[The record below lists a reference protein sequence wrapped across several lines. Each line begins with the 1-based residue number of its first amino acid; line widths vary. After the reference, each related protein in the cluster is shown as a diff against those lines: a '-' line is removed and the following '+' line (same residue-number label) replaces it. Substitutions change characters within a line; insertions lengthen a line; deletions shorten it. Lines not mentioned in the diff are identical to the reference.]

1 MPIDLV
7 VNPNARVEV
16 DLNDHKRLLLTAP
29 KPHESLMSLSIAAD
43 EHPELFDLLSELAQS
58 SLTFLD
64 IRNDLTEPDRELLLS
79 TGFLIERGSQTEIPL
94 FACYLD
100 EIEPANENIDLSRL
114 IVNPSF
120 RFHPFDLANFRSRLE
135 QHVSPYA
142 PTVSVT
148 VPVTGVELSYWIS
161 HEQAEMISRFEPGK
175 SFDPKVDSDLIRKLA
190 AAKIVVDPK
199 ILDKTAARLKLKL
212 NEAHSKFVESRYAV
226 LPEILPP
233 AQMAAMRRFYRAYVD
248 AGFMPFGD
256 PQVSNRF
263 RQHNEPFAATLH
275 RSCALL
281 MSRIVGEEV
290 IPSYSYAA
298 SYKEGASLRPHTD
311 REQCEYSISFQVD
324 YTPEQSGQRSPW
336 PLYVE
341 PLGLSTDGISDD
353 WFDEYS
359 KERPGKIGVNLA
371 SGDGLIYKG
380 RELVHYRFKLP
391 PGHRSTSLFFHYVPE
406 TFTGSLD

>member
-1 MPIDLV
+1 MPSDLV
-7 VNPNARVEV
+7 VNPNASVKS
-16 DLNDHKRLLLTAP
+16 DPDNAGHLFLTSP
-29 KPHESLMSLSIAAD
+29 KPGECLMTLSVNAV
-43 EHPELFDLLSELAQS
+43 EQPKLFDLFSELAQS
-58 SLTFLD
+58 NLTFLD
-64 IRNDLTEPDRELLLS
+64 IQNDLTEPDRKLLS
-79 TGFLIERGSQTEIPL
+79 TTGFLVERGSEKEIPL

-100 EIEPANENIDLSRL
+100 EIEPPDKDIDLSQL

-120 RFHPFDLANFRSRLE
+120 RFHPFDLANFRTHTEMHL
-135 QHVSPYA
+135 SPHA
-142 PTVSVT
+142 PTVSIS
-148 VPVTGVELSYWIS
+148 VPVTGVDLKYWIS
-161 HEQAEMISRFEPGK
+161 HEQAETISRFEPGK
-175 SFDPKVDSDLIRKLA
+175 SIDSNVDCGLIRKLA
-190 AAKIVVDPK
+190 AAEIVVDPK
-199 ILDKTAARLKLKL
+199 SLDATAARWRRKLDD
-212 NEAHSKFVESRYAV
+212 AHSKFVESRYAV

-256 PQVSNRF
+256 PQVPNRF

-341 PLGLSTDGISDD
+341 PLGSSTDGISDD

-380 RELVHYRFKLP
+380 RELVHYRFELP